1 MKSIPRAQPGPLALL
16 GSGETSAS
24 GRRAFEWLFRRMDP
38 PVRVAILET
47 PAGFQ
52 PNSRQVAQDVADF
65 LESHLPAYQPAITIV
80 PARKR
85 GTPFSPDDPNL
96 IDAVLAADCV
106 FLGPGSPT
114 YAVRQLRG
122 SVVWDAVRARYA
134 TGAALVLASAAVLA
148 VGARTLP
155 VYEIYKAGFDL
166 EWHPG
171 LNLLGAARVSATFVP
186 HWNNREGG
194 AGLDTSHCF
203 VGPERF
209 SALRA
214 MLPAGAPVVGIDE
227 HTALIVDP
235 EGSGWVLGAGGVSI
249 ERDGAVQTHA
259 SGASVP
265 LTEIGQFDWDALV
278 QSVPADLLDRAASFR
293 REAATDDALEPV
305 PADVNRLVERREEA
319 RKARDWRAA
328 DSLRAE
334 IAQRGYQVQDTPDGP
349 RVIVASTS

>member
-1 MKSIPRAQPGPLALL
+1 MKSIPRLQPGPLALL

-24 GRRAFEWLFRRMDP
+24 GRRAFEWLFRRLEP

-65 LESHLPAYQPAITIV
+65 LEAHLPAYRPAVTIV

-85 GTPFSPDDPNL
+85 GTPFSPDDTAL
-96 IDAVLAADCV
+96 IDDVLAADCI

-114 YAVRQLRG
+114 YAARQLRG
-122 SVVWDAVRARYA
+122 SALWDAVRAGYA
-134 TGAALVLASAAVLA
+134 TGAALILASAAVLA
-148 VGARTLP
+148 VGAHTLP

-166 EWHPG
+166 EWYPG
-171 LNLLGAARVSATFVP
+171 LDLLGTAGASVTFVP

-209 SALRA
+209 ATLRA
-214 MLPAGAPVVGIDE
+214 MLPSDVPVVGIDE

-235 EGSGWVLGAGGVSI
+235 EGLGWVLGAGEVTI
-249 ERDGAVQTHA
+249 ERAGEARSHA
-259 SGASVP
+259 SGESFP
-265 LTEIGQFDWDALV
+265 LAEIEHFDWNALV
-278 QSVPADLLDRAASFR
+278 GSVSEDLLRRAAR
-293 REAATDDALEPV
+293 LRLDAPPEDRPEPV
-305 PADVNRLVERREEA
+305 PTEVHHLVERREAA
-319 RKARDWRAA
+319 RKAREWRLA
-328 DSLRAE
+328 DALRAE

-349 RVIVASTS
+349 RVSVTSPG